1 MFAVKSSREK
11 TGKSNARKIDTSI
24 AGYEYIGIKL
34 TEEQIH
40 DLTMINIMLA
50 GNTGKRTPVH
60 CILLVLKVLGILPPE
75 LVSEVCNDEAADN
88 TESVCKDEFEKRFG
102 RIKY

>member
-1 MFAVKSSREK
+1 MVATKGNSK
-11 TGKSNARKIDTSI
+11 KAKKIDTSI
-24 AGYEYIGIKL
+24 AGYEHIGIKL